1 VHNQGGGKPGICIH
15 PEVFRHHFRFYKK
28 GDVDLWCLVKAPEQ
42 TIDYMYCKPE
52 VGKRYFIK

>member
-1 VHNQGGGKPGICIH
+1 V
-15 PEVFRHHFRFYKK
+15 
-28 GDVDLWCLVKAPEQ
+28 LVKAPEQ